1 MLLTEGKRGTIRDL
15 LLEYYIRLIRD
26 IRDAIKSLLGGTI
39 NKMIEAEV
47 DNDPGYEKS
56 ERSNN
61 DDRLTFD

>member
-39 NKMIEAEV
+39 NKMIEAEA